1 LSSDETQSS
10 LEVDSTSLIS
20 SFFSHLSSTSN
31 QEFRTNSNEFEQY
44 LQMKELLM
52 HEKSDPLIWW
62 KANCNSY
69 PNLSKL
75 AQKYLSIPTTSVP
88 SERLFSDAGIH
99 VTSLRNRLNPHLV
112 NQILFIK
119 RNNTYVEMFP

>member
-1 LSSDETQSS
+1 MSSDETQSS

-75 AQKYLSIPTTSVP
+75 AQKYLSIPATSVP

-99 VTSLRNRLNPHLV
+99 VTSLTSGNFNRCNIP
-112 NQILFIK
+112 
-119 RNNTYVEMFP
+119 

>member
-52 HEKSDPLIWW
+52 HEKSDPLIW
-62 KANCNSY
+62 
-69 PNLSKL
+69 
-75 AQKYLSIPTTSVP
+75 
-88 SERLFSDAGIH
+88 
-99 VTSLRNRLNPHLV
+99 
-112 NQILFIK
+112 
-119 RNNTYVEMFP
+119 